1 MEGTEPRLTT
11 EALHLCNEGL
21 VAGLEHAMD
30 PKQPLPKQERLLVE
44 SDDCWYE
51 HFMRDGVLLRTD
63 DPNVAYEQQERD
75 EFFPVLDSLADN
87 LSAKT

>member
-1 MEGTEPRLTT
+1 M
-11 EALHLCNEGL
+11 
-21 VAGLEHAMD
+21 
-30 PKQPLPKQERLLVE
+30 VE

-51 HFMRDGVLLRTD
+51 HFMRDGVLLQTD

-87 LSAKT
+87 LSAKTSN